1 VISLRIDRGAPPGW
15 DLELRGRWTPAAGDA
30 LLAAVTG
37 ILRGPDR
44 ADPATGTITFW
55 PRRVLGSIVGPRR
68 IALDVTFGR
77 GRVVLDG
84 EVGPPPYL
92 TGITLPG
99 RLTAGSGEGSPE
111 EEAAEEDVKVWIH
124 PAQLLE
130 LWFRINL

>member
-1 VISLRIDRGAPPGW
+1 MAGSAISLRIDRGVPPGW
-15 DLELRGRWTPAAGDA
+15 DLDLHGRWTPTADDA
-30 LLAAVTG
+30 LLATVAGT
-37 ILRGPDR
+37 LRGPDLTE
-44 ADPATGTITFW
+44 PATGTIAFW

-68 IALDVTFGR
+68 IALDVTFGT

-99 RLTAGSGEGSPE
+99 RLSAGPGDGSRPDQ
-111 EEAAEEDVKVWIH
+111 DVKVWIH